1 MKTDIIENLPGEE
14 WREIE
19 GYENLYQISNK
30 GRVKSLGRYDLR
42 GNLRKEKFLKI
53 FKSRDYYQV
62 RLRKFN
68 RNKTY
73 YVHRLVAINFIS
85 NPNNLP
91 MVHHID
97 ENKQNNCLDNLR
109 WVTAKQNYHFS
120 EELQIKAREK
130 RIKKRNNDK

>member
-14 WREIE
+14 WRDIE

-68 RNKTY
+68 KNKTY

-91 MVHHID
+91 QVNHKD
-97 ENKQNNCLDNLR
+97 ECKTNNCVDNLE
-109 WVTAKQNYHFS
+109 WCTPYYNFHYS
-120 EELQIKAREK
+120 EELQIKAIEK